1 MNNMTHTTR
10 SRQRPQI
17 TSADLNYYHG
27 VGEAKPMRTFIPL
40 LMCTSFILILGG
52 AGGVESST
60 DSIDLAY
67 GIGTCIIGLLTM
79 GVSVVLSNIY
89 YGDDQNDI

>member
-1 MNNMTHTTR
+1 MNNMTQTTR

-27 VGEAKPMRTFIPL
+27 VGEDSHVRKFIPL
-40 LMCTSFILILGG
+40 LMFFSFILILGG

-60 DSIDLAY
+60 NNIDLAY
-67 GIGTCIIGLLTM
+67 GIGICILGLLTM
-79 GVSVVLSNIY
+79 GASVVLSNIY
-89 YGDDQNDI
+89 YGDDHNDI